1 MGEEKKIKRRDY
13 LKYTGAAIGGLVVG
27 GALGYLAKPAEVV
40 EKTVTA
46 PAIITTTTLEKT
58 VTKEVIPPKHFE
70 GIKIHFNH
78 GGHCPFGLTVKRGA
92 EAATKDLGCSTEYF
106 DADWVPET
114 MVKQFKDSIAAK
126 PDGIAVMGHP
136 GYDGYADLFEKAYA
150 AGIVVT
156 IVNVDIPEL
165 RKKYGPNGCG
175 YVGQELYASGYK
187 VGEACFKYGLKEG
200 DRAAVFSVWEMYPR
214 NLRAMGAEDAL
225 KKGGAIVDRVT
236 HPPEVYGDPLKGIPY
251 VTGYYAAHP
260 DVKCMVWDG
269 GGTTAATIKFMEA
282 IGAKPGQ
289 IINAGFDLSPPTVEA
304 IEKGYLQVTLD
315 QQPYL
320 QGYLPIL
327 NLCLTIKY
335 KMSGLYIDTG
345 AALIDKETVSL
356 VKPLVEMGIR

>member
-1 MGEEKKIKRRDY
+1 MSEKKEEKIKRRDY

-40 EKTVTA
+40 KETVTA
-46 PAIITTTTLEKT
+46 PAIEKT
-58 VTKEVIPPKHFE
+58 VTFERTIEKTVIPPLHFKD
-70 GIKIHFNH
+70 IKIHFHH

-92 EAATKDLGCSTEYF
+92 EAATKDLGCDTSYF

-136 GYDGYADLFEKAYA
+136 GYDGYAELFERAYA
-150 AGIVVT
+150 AGIIVT
-156 IVNVDIPEL
+156 LVNVDIPEL
-165 RKKYGPNGCG
+165 RKKYGPMGCG
-175 YVGQELYASGYK
+175 YVGQELYESGRK
-187 VGEACFKYGLKEG
+187 VGAACFKYGLKKG

-214 NLRAMGAEDAL
+214 NLRAIGAEDAL
-225 KKGGAIVDRVT
+225 KEGGAIVDRVT

-269 GGTTAATIKFMEA
+269 GGTTAGCVKYMEA
-282 IGAKPGQ
+282 IGAEPGK
-289 IINAGFDLSPPTVEA
+289 IINAGFDLSPPTIEA
-304 IEKGYLQVTLD
+304 IEKGYLHVTLD

-327 NLCLTIKY
+327 
-335 KMSGLYIDTG
+335 
-345 AALIDKETVSL
+345 
-356 VKPLVEMGIR
+356 